1 MPSGKLRETEQEPNN
16 QVPARRVKYDH
27 FMGFFINIPV
37 CKLQNYE
44 KVLNFASELT
54 TFIKMISKNLQKY
67 IRQLEQKKYRKR
79 EGLFVAEGTKN
90 VGDLLKRYT
99 PKTVFATEQWLAP
112 EGIVPQIVSEEE
124 LQRISF
130 QQHPQ
135 QVLALFPIPQQDNV
149 DPISLIKDQTLVIA
163 LDGVQDPGNLGTI
176 IRIADWFGINTLI
189 CSNDT
194 ADAWNPKVVQA
205 TMGSLAR
212 VNIIYTSIPS
222 LLDRL
227 PDTYPVYGT
236 FLDGKDIYAE
246 QLTSGGL
253 IIMGNEGNG
262 ISEEVRQ
269 RINRKLFIPNFH
281 QGETADSLNVA
292 IATAITCSEF
302 RRRIARG

>member
-1 MPSGKLRETEQEPNN
+1 
-16 QVPARRVKYDH
+16 
-27 FMGFFINIPV
+27 
-37 CKLQNYE
+37 
-44 KVLNFASELT
+44 
-54 TFIKMISKNLQKY
+54 MISKNQQKY

-79 EGLFVAEGTKN
+79 EGLFVAEGTKV

-99 PKTVFATEQWLAP
+99 PHAVFATTQWQAA
-112 EGIVPQIVSEEE
+112 EGITPQILTDEE

-135 QVLALFPIPQQDNV
+135 QVLALFPIPSQDTS
-149 DPISLIKDQTLVIA
+149 DPLALLNNQTLALA

-176 IRIADWFGINTLI
+176 IRIADWFGISAI
-189 CSNDT
+189 YCSLDT
-194 ADAWNPKVVQA
+194 ADVYNPKVVQA

-212 VNIIYTSIPS
+212 VNILYTSLPD

-236 FLDGKDIYAE
+236 FLDGKNIYAE
-246 QLTSGGL
+246 ELTLGGL
-253 IIMGNEGNG
+253 IVMGNEGNG
-262 ISEEVRQ
+262 ISEEMRQ
-269 RINRKLFIPNFH
+269 RINRRLLIPDFH

-302 RRRIARG
+302 RRRAARG